1 MSKSSRLKVTAAI
14 AQMSPEVDVIAEAAV
29 DQEGQTFLLVILSS
43 FPRWISSASKWVYI
57 HYGLAIIKTGQ
68 EILPF
73 HNKFYFVHC
82 TYFIH

>member
-43 FPRWISSASKWVYI
+43 FPRWISSASKVVTRPEMK
-57 HYGLAIIKTGQ
+57 LFFVCF
-68 EILPF
+68 LP
-73 HNKFYFVHC
+73 
-82 TYFIH
+82 